1 MSINDPNDYSYKSSK
16 MVLLKDLTAKLKGY
30 LFAVCI
36 LKKWGVFKFT
46 KKKIISKN
54 KSIFVFFFLMD

>member
-1 MSINDPNDYSYKSSK
+1 MSKDILITRCVVPTMSINDPNDYSYKSSK

-36 LKKWGVFKFT
+36 LKK
-46 KKKIISKN
+46 
-54 KSIFVFFFLMD
+54 